1 VLEGLFR
8 TTVFRLSLL
17 YAVVF
22 SLVAASALGVLH
34 WATKSELRD
43 QNDARLRLET
53 EVLLERYPDQ
63 RIPALLETVRQQ
75 NEQDGR
81 NRVFFYRVLGPL
93 EQRLISG
100 ALADIPA
107 GPGPGPARTY
117 ADMRLGDAL
126 GLEPGTLPYDVPVRV
141 LVTDLRG
148 GYRLVVGRDVA
159 DQRVVLDHTFQVA
172 LVATG
177 VTFLLALLGGGLM
190 GMDVLRRIQGV
201 RRAADDIMAGDLSRR
216 LAVGTRDDEFDQLSV
231 RLNAMLERIEQL
243 MTGLR
248 EVTDN
253 VAHDLRSPLTRMRN
267 RLEVTLLEARD
278 QSEYRQVMG
287 DTVDDADQL
296 IRTFNALLAIA
307 RAEAGVGLQDS
318 GEVDLATLT
327 EEVAE
332 LYEGVAEDKSISLDT
347 RIEPG
352 LRVRGNR
359 QLLAQALTNLLDN
372 AFKYSPAGGR
382 VELRAAA
389 DPQGPVLSV
398 SDTGPGIPEA
408 ERERVQQRFVRLE
421 SSRSTPGSGLGL
433 SLVKAVARLHQ
444 ATLTLTDAAPGLRA
458 ALHFP
463 SLYPPRSTKKNG
475 SASLLRP
482 HQTPNR

>member
-1 VLEGLFR
+1 MLEGLFR

-93 EQRLISG
+93 ERRLISG

-278 QSEYRQVMG
+278 QSEYRQVMS
-287 DTVDDADQL
+287 DTVEDADQL

-307 RAEAGVGLQDS
+307 RAEAGVGLEDS
-318 GEVDLATLT
+318 GEVDLAALT

-372 AFKYSPAGGR
+372 AFKYSPTGGR

-444 ATLTLTDAAPGLRA
+444 ATLTLTDAGPGLRA
-458 ALHFP
+458 ALRFP
-463 SLYPPRSTKKNG
+463 PPQLSRM
-475 SASLLRP
+475 R
-482 HQTPNR
+482 